1 MLAAVSRPTLVAAS
15 VVLVVLGGG
24 IFAWDAYTTAEE
36 EKAAARRESRRE
48 ARAREREQELQEL
61 AEDLREA
68 SAGQFPPPLEGLAL
82 GMTEAELRTA
92 RPNIQP
98 KDEDRPGT
106 WFEEQLGNGAQ
117 VVYAIGE
124 ESGRLGQVQVLSMV
138 PPEGIPPHLTALV
151 ERYGSPTGAWHCP
164 SQSPAGV
171 PTRRFTWRMEGIAIQ
186 DIILVHPGGV
196 SITLYIAPAEVIGQS
211 LQLSRCRPV
220 SSREEMADLPVA
232 TREQLGEPGRP

>member
-1 MLAAVSRPTLVAAS
+1 MLAAVSRPTLIAG
-15 VVLVVLGGG
+15 LVVLALLGGG
-24 IFAWDAYTTAEE
+24 LFAWDLYTTAEE
-36 EKAAARRESRRE
+36 EQAAARRESRQE
-48 ARAREREQELQEL
+48 ARERERERELEEL

-68 SAGQFPPPLEGLAL
+68 STDQFPPPLEQLAL
-82 GMTEAELRTA
+82 GITEAELRA
-92 RPNIQP
+92 LRPNIQP
-98 KDEDRPGT
+98 KDEERPGT
-106 WFEEQLGNGAQ
+106 WFEERLGNGAQ
-117 VVYAIGE
+117 AIYAIGD

-171 PTRRFTWRMEGIAIQ
+171 PTRRFTWRMDQIAIQ

-196 SITLYIAPAEVIGQS
+196 SITLYIAPADVIGQS

-220 SSREEMADLPVA
+220 ENREEMINLPVA
-232 TREQLGEPGRP
+232 TEEQLGEP

>member
-1 MLAAVSRPTLVAAS
+1 MLRRVSRPTLIAGL

-24 IFAWDAYTTAEE
+24 LIAWDAYTTAQE

-48 ARAREREQELQEL
+48 SRESERQRELEEL
-61 AEDLREA
+61 ADDLREA
-68 SAGQFPPPLEGLAL
+68 SEGQFPPPLEQLAL
-82 GMTEAELRTA
+82 GMTEAELRTF

-98 KDEDRPGT
+98 KEEERPGT
-106 WFEEQLGNGAQ
+106 WFEERLGNGAQ
-117 VVYAIGE
+117 AIYAIGE

-164 SQSPAGV
+164 AASAAGV
-171 PTRRFTWRMEGIAIQ
+171 PTRRFTWRMEAIAVQ

-220 SSREEMADLPVA
+220 ENREEMANLPVA
-232 TREQLGEPGRP
+232 TEDQLGEP

>member
-1 MLAAVSRPTLVAAS
+1 MSRPTLIAGL

-48 ARAREREQELQEL
+48 AREREREQELQEL
-61 AEDLREA
+61 ADRLQESSE
-68 SAGQFPPPLEGLAL
+68 GQFPPPLDQLAL
-82 GMTEAELRTA
+82 GITEAELRTL

-98 KDEDRPGT
+98 KDEERPGT
-106 WFEEQLGNGAQ
+106 WYEEQLGNGAQ
-117 VVYAIGE
+117 AIYAIGD

-164 SQSPAGV
+164 SQSAAGV
-171 PTRRFTWRMEGIAIQ
+171 PTRRFTWRMDRIAIQ

-196 SITLYIAPAEVIGQS
+196 SITLYIAPADVIGQS

-232 TREQLGEPGRP
+232 TQEQMAPNQP